1 MNMIFNF
8 QKAKEEFDYI
18 VTDFSQLQEKEIAY
32 IEGKAFSDTQLLK
45 RGGKEWIIE
54 PLRELQPLSYQV

>member
-32 IEGKAFSDTQLLK
+32 IESHRGWELSDTQLLK
-45 RGGKEWIIE
+45 KRGK
-54 PLRELQPLSYQV
+54 RVDY